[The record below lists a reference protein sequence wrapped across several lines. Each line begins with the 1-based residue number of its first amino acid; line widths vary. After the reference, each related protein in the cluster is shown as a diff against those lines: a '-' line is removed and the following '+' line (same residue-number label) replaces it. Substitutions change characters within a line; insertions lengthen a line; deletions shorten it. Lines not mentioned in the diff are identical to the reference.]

1 MDVGQRQRIKFARR
15 TYLFLLIFL
24 LLALVQ
30 WALVGLVE
38 SARETLRNSKI
49 FCFVAFVLGILLFL
63 VFLLVGQVRYFKI
76 VNYIV
81 AFVIVELQTVA
92 MFVLVAYTWLP
103 EIIVYFLICLGCFA
117 LFLVVGCNLPFSM
130 DLTERVS
137 HLFIVTFILLLV
149 SVYFLIVHVHVT
161 KLLPYAFLIF
171 ELSLSVVVFLFVM
184 LQAQTIKGDRF
195 AQMSDRDALLA
206 SLILFHEF
214 LTVYTLTFF
223 WQITY
228 AYFTPEDYSRVTESA
243 KQYAAHHYGDGIAES
258 GDASGLSVSSKA
270 FAHVNEADVG
280 DAKPW
285 NGTGTPR

>member
-1 MDVGQRQRIKFARR
+1 MWCMMRLETNEGKPNQPPPSSHAPPPPPPTGTKMKPPQILGLGQTK
-15 TYLFLLIFL
+15 
-24 LLALVQ
+24 
-30 WALVGLVE
+30 GE

-81 AFVIVELQTVA
+81 AFVI
-92 MFVLVAYTWLP
+92 
-103 EIIVYFLICLGCFA
+103 
-117 LFLVVGCNLPFSM
+117 M

-171 ELSLSVVVFLFVM
+171 ELSLSVVVFL
-184 LQAQTIKGDRF
+184 AQTIKGDRF